1 MDIREGEGVRNRNT
15 QAPTD
20 ANLSP
25 APCHFLY
32 SDGALA
38 SKRASSSLPRS
49 LARSHKRALRP
60 LPFLLFR
67 RRPDYGHFVRHYK
80 STLDPY
86 FMSRR
91 AGE

>member
-1 MDIREGEGVRNRNT
+1 MDMREGEGVRNRT
-15 QAPTD
+15 THAPTA

-25 APCHFLY
+25 VPCHFLY

-49 LARSHKRALRP
+49 LARISALPGP
-60 LPFLLFR
+60 LSFLLFR
-67 RRPDYGHFVRHYK
+67 RRPDYGHFARHYK